1 MENVTNASTE
11 VSARPPVFE
20 SSEPSPLVLEEL
32 RSALESFRNASD
44 SPGVP
49 NDATA
54 RLEALARLAC
64 EADEPEHARTLLA
77 PKARGL
83 VHIDERS
90 GLPAAFIL
98 WGPVTEETRAWLA
111 PQGLAADFEVLLI
124 AVEAARRRRGIG
136 RELLEAALESE
147 AKGARWVLGTGNV
160 PATERF
166 YRASAW
172 EPVGFE
178 AGYFERAY
186 GHAIFDGETR
196 LTARAYFMKTTKRT

>member
-1 MENVTNASTE
+1 MVSKASDLAL
-11 VSARPPVFE
+11 V
-20 SSEPSPLVLEEL
+20 PLTVEEL
-32 RSALESFRNASD
+32 RAALNGCPSSPTSLPNNASAHL
-44 SPGVP
+44 S
-49 NDATA
+49 
-54 RLEALARLAC
+54 ALAR

-172 EPVGFE
+172 EPIGFE

-196 LTARAYFMKTTKRT
+196 LTARAYFMKTKRT

>member
-1 MENVTNASTE
+1 M
-11 VSARPPVFE
+11 VSQMIQLEIEQLSV
-20 SSEPSPLVLEEL
+20 EEL
-32 RSALESFRNASD
+32 RAALDGVPS
-44 SPGVP
+44 VP
-49 NDATA
+49 NDTSA

-64 EADEPEHARTLLA
+64 EADEPKHARTLLA

-90 GLPAAFIL
+90 GLPAAFVL

-124 AVEAARRRRGIG
+124 AVEVACRRRGIG

-147 AKGARWVLGTGNV
+147 AKGARWVLGTGNA

-166 YRASAW
+166 YRAAAW
-172 EPVGFE
+172 EPAGLE
-178 AGYFERAY
+178 PGYFERAY
-186 GHAIFDGETR
+186 GHEVFEGDTR
-196 LTARAYFMKTTKRT
+196 LTARSYFMKTAPQA

>member
-1 MENVTNASTE
+1 M
-11 VSARPPVFE
+11 VSKTSDLALV
-20 SSEPSPLVLEEL
+20 PLTVEEL
-32 RSALESFRNASD
+32 RAALNGCPSSPTSLPNNASAHL
-44 SPGVP
+44 S
-49 NDATA
+49 
-54 RLEALARLAC
+54 ALARLAC

-136 RELLEAALESE
+136 RGLLEAALESE